1 MVFYYTPYPL
11 SVRDKLT
18 EEQYEL
24 AQQPGYCSHCAEALD
39 PNQEVQE
46 EYFFAEGGGSECVNT
61 KKGRLCP
68 RCFPIVV
75 AEERGMQNPRHLF
88 PGKAEL
94 LYTETIKREGG
105 GNDYREHWQ
114 MV

>member
-61 KKGRLCP
+61 KRGRLCP
-68 RCFPIVV
+68 KCYPVVV
-75 AEERGMQNPRHLF
+75 AEERAMQDPRRLF
-88 PGKAEL
+88 PAKDEL
-94 LYTETIKREGG
+94 LYTEAIHHEGG
-105 GNDYREHWQ
+105 GVSFRETRQ